1 MKMMGGSIH
10 WRTKVIPASL
20 DIQAV
25 CFDFARQQGMT
36 AKQRGDEL
44 VFSKCPYCGGRTT
57 KKDKFA
63 INIRT
68 GAFNCMRA
76 TCGAKGNLWT
86 LHRDFGLDLGSDVQE
101 YERPKFSWKRF
112 KVEKPY
118 VPTTPAIE
126 YMNGRRGISIDVL
139 NRYEI
144 VTRKDDDNVLV
155 FPFYDEEGDLAFI
168 KYRAINFDPDKGG
181 NKEWCESGMRSILF
195 GIKQCVDFQRLII
208 TEGQIDSLSVATAGF
223 NNCCSVPTGKNG
235 MRWVPHNWDWLKQFK
250 EILVFGDYEYDQM
263 TLLPDIVSR
272 FATAETRILAV
283 RPEDYKGCKDANEL
297 LLKYGVDAIRDA
309 IRNAQ
314 PQMLEQ
320 VIRLNEVAY
329 QDGEADEKLPTGIR
343 SIDKTL
349 TGGLPFGYMNIL
361 TGKRG
366 EGKSTEGSMLIKQ
379 ALENG
384 YNCFIYS
391 GEMKKGDVRKWLD
404 FQIAGANR
412 VITENKGDY
421 DIYKLSPQNI
431 ERIGDWY
438 KDQAY
443 IYDTSVVVE
452 RQMDLLDIV
461 ETYIKQF
468 ACRFVLIDN
477 LMTAIDLTGGG
488 SDKFERQELV
498 CKRLARMAQK
508 YNALILLIA
517 HKKKAT
523 GNDEND
529 DVLGSSEITN
539 LAGIIM
545 SYGREKDIADDE
557 RVMKVT
563 KNRVTGRCDFDGVL
577 CRYDDASKRIFQADD
592 AYGATRASKCF
603 PPEDKFINLPEDEE
617 VPF

>member
-1 MKMMGGSIH
+1 ML
-10 WRTKVIPASL
+10 PQNL
-20 DIQAV
+20 DINAL
-25 CFDFARQQGMT
+25 CRDFARQQGLQ

-44 VFSKCPYCGGRTT
+44 IFSKCPYCGGISRE
-57 KKDKFA
+57 KEKFA

-86 LHRDFGLDLGSDVQE
+86 LHRDFGLDLGSDVAE
-101 YERPKFSWKRF
+101 YERPKYSWKRF
-112 KVEKPY
+112 KVTKPF
-118 VPTTPAIE
+118 VPTDPAID
-126 YMNGRRGISIDVL
+126 YLHNKRGISVEVI

-144 VTRKDDDNVLV
+144 VTKKNDDNVLV
-155 FPFYDEEGDLAFI
+155 FPFYDEDGDVAFI

-181 NKEWCESGMRSILF
+181 NKEWCESGMKSILF

-235 MRWVPHNWDWLKQFK
+235 MRWIPHNWDWLKKFK
-250 EILVFGDYEYDQM
+250 EILVFGDFEHDQM
-263 TLLPDIVSR
+263 TLLPDITSR
-272 FATAETRILAV
+272 FMTTETKVLAV
-283 RPEDYKGCKDANEL
+283 RPEDYRGCKDANEL
-297 LLKYGVDAIRDA
+297 LLKFGADAIRDA
-309 IRNAQ
+309 IKNAR

-320 VIRLNEVAY
+320 VIQLNEVTY
-329 QDGEADEKLPTGIR
+329 QDGDTDEKLPTGIR

-349 TGGLPFGYMNIL
+349 TGGLPFGLMNIL

-404 FQIAGANR
+404 LQIAGADR
-412 VITENKGDY
+412 VITEHKGDY

-431 ERIGDWY
+431 ERIGNWY

-452 RQMDLLDIV
+452 TQKNLLDVV

-468 ACRFVLIDN
+468 GCRFVLIDN
-477 LMTAIDLTGGG
+477 LMTAIDLEDMGA
-488 SDKFERQELV
+488 DKFERQELV

-508 YNALILLIA
+508 YNAMILLIA
-517 HKKKAT
+517 HKKKGN

-545 SYGREKDIADDE
+545 SYGRDDNIGENE
-557 RVMKVT
+557 RLLKVT
-563 KNRVTGRCDFDGVL
+563 KNRLTGKCDFDGVI
-577 CRYDDASKRIFQADD
+577 CGYDDASKRIFEADD
-592 AYGATRASKCF
+592 TYGASRASKCF
-603 PPEDKFINLPEDEE
+603 PPEDRFMNLPEDEE

>member
-1 MKMMGGSIH
+1 MLPLNI
-10 WRTKVIPASL
+10 
-20 DIQAV
+20 DIKAV
-25 CFDFARQQGMT
+25 CEDFARQQGTKTKM
-36 AKQRGDEL
+36 RGDEMIFL
-44 VFSKCPYCGGRTT
+44 RCPYCGTAYKGD
-57 KKDKFA
+57 KEKFA

-76 TCGAKGNLWT
+76 KCGAKGNLWT
-86 LHRDFGLDLGSDVQE
+86 LHKDFGLDLGSDVTE
-101 YERPKFSWKRF
+101 YEIPRYAWKRF
-112 KVEKPY
+112 KVDKPIE
-118 VPTTPAIE
+118 PTEPAIE
-126 YMNGRRGISIDVL
+126 YLHGKRGIAEDVIR
-139 NRYEI
+139 RYEI
-144 VTRKDDDNVLV
+144 KTHKDDDNVLV
-155 FPFYDEEGDLAFI
+155 FPFYDEDGKIAFI
-168 KYRAINFDPDKGG
+168 KYRAINFDKSKGG
-181 NKEWCESGMRSILF
+181 NKEWCERDMKSILF

-235 MRWVPHNWDWLKQFK
+235 MRWVPHNWDWIKQFK
-250 EILVFGDYEYDQM
+250 EILVFGDYENDQM
-263 TLLPDIVSR
+263 TLLPDITTR
-272 FATAETRILAV
+272 FLTTETRILAV

-297 LLKYGVDAIRDA
+297 LLKFGADAIRNA
-309 IRNAQ
+309 IKNAQ

-320 VIRLNEVAY
+320 VVRLQEVAY
-329 QDGEADEKLPTGIR
+329 QDGDADEKLPTGIR

-366 EGKSTEGSMLIKQ
+366 EGKSTEGSMLIKA

-404 FQIAGANR
+404 FQIAGRQR
-412 VITENKGDY
+412 VIAENKCDY
-421 DIYKLSPQNI
+421 EVYKLSPQNI
-431 ERIGDWY
+431 QAIGDWY
-438 KDQAY
+438 RDQAY

-452 RQMDLLDIV
+452 QQKNLLEVI

-468 ACRFVLIDN
+468 GCRFILIDN
-477 LMTAIDLTGGG
+477 LMTAIDLTDIG
-488 SDKFERQELV
+488 SEKFERQELL

-517 HKKKAT
+517 HKRKSTFSA
-523 GNDEND
+523 DENE

-545 SYGREKDIADDE
+545 SYGRDKDINEDE
-557 RVMKVT
+557 RLLKIT
-563 KNRVTGRCDFDGVL
+563 KNRLTGRCDFDGVI
-577 CRYDDASKRIFQADD
+577 CGYDDASKRIYAADD
-592 AYGATRASKCF
+592 PGAAERSSKCF
-603 PPEDKFINLPEDEE
+603 AEEDSKFMNIPDYEE